1 MFPWLICKL
10 LILSD
15 FVRNFLTSDNLVFFS
30 TEGITFKVKDYDI
43 QKDETLGEYFL
54 AVKELIS
61 TVTDLDANSDPN
73 LDVGSHRRVGIHKV
87 VYLDGKESHGTLEF
101 FVEFVPD
108 ELLATTLE
116 VPGTYFKAH
125 KGNDVK
131 LYMNADDDGS
141 APVIRYGADNKIW
154 NPPRLWHDIYNA
166 ICAAKHFV
174 YAVGWS
180 FDVDQYL
187 LRGAELDLMKDSKYS
202 PRFGEL
208 LKQKADEGVVV
219 NLMQWYVRLLFLV
232 VKKLNITLIIYLVQ
246 G

>member
-1 MFPWLICKL
+1 M
-10 LILSD
+10 LSD
-15 FVRNFLTSDNLVFFS
+15 DNLVSFS

-54 AVKELIS
+54 PVEELIKK
-61 TVTDLDANSDPN
+61 VTDLDGKYE
-73 LDVGSHRRVGIHKV
+73 VGTHRRVGIHKV

-108 ELLATTLE
+108 ELLATNMV